1 EQDALKKRLK
11 RTPQTQLNV
20 GALLKKKE
28 KLSDVGFIDA
38 LLGSAGLVVGPLQ
51 RTISESGVKTNVS
64 SVVLGSACLAGLAY
78 IGSVRLLHL
87 PLVGLGF
94 AAAAAW
100 IPYAVLRAM
109 RTKRM
114 TKFEEQFPE
123 AIDLLARALRAGH
136 ALTTG
141 LSMVADEMRE
151 PCGPEFRQLF
161 DQQNFGMPFPEALK
175 AFAARVPT
183 MDARFFVTA
192 VLTQREA
199 GGNLSEV
206 LD

>member
-100 IPYAVLRAM
+100 IPYAVLRVM
-109 RTKRM
+109 RGKRM

-123 AIDLLARALRAGH
+123 AIDLLARALRAGQ

-141 LSMVADEMRE
+141 LSEVADVMRA
-151 PCGPEFRQLF
+151 PCGPVLGQLF
-161 DQQNFGMPFPEALK
+161 DQPDFVLPLPDALK
-175 AFAARVPT
+175 AHVELVP
-183 MDARFFVTA
+183 M
-192 VLTQREA
+192 
-199 GGNLSEV
+199 
-206 LD
+206 